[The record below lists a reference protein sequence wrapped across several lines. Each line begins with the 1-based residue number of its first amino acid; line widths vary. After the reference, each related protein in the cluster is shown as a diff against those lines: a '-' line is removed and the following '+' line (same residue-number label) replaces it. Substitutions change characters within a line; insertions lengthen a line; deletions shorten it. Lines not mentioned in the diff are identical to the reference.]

1 MLWHKVDPKTGQI
14 VESVNVATK
23 LDALTQLGNGYI
35 VSDAS
40 WRMDVFKFKPV
51 QTVVTD
57 IVQDQKPRGP
67 QIIAGYIGSA
77 EACQM
82 LGLPERRFR
91 VLAEKYRIRPKKIQ
105 YGKRYINGY
114 TPSQVEAL
122 RQCL

>member
-1 MLWHKVDPKTGQI
+1 MLWHKVARRTGKILMSCHAETKT
-14 VESVNVATK
+14 
-23 LDALTQLGNGYI
+23 DAETQLGEGYV
-35 VSDAS
+35 VSDVS

-67 QIIAGYIGSA
+67 QIATGYIGSA

-82 LGLPERRFR
+82 LGLPERKFR
-91 VLAEKYRIRPKKIQ
+91 VLADKYRIRPKKIQ

-114 TPSQVEAL
+114 TPLQVEAL